1 MSLIRLDDISLQFG
15 EQVILREASMSIEP
29 GERVCLIGRNGAGKT
44 TLFKIIVG
52 ELEVDGGEITFAAGL
67 GISKLRQ
74 DLPDALQLSVRETV
88 AEGLADVQQLVNE
101 YQARS
106 AADPDAAELRDLEKL
121 QQRID
126 ARGGWNVDQQID
138 KVITELDLPA
148 EKKLNELSGGWRRR
162 VALARALVSQPDL
175 LLLDEPTNH
184 LDLATIRWLEDRIFN
199 WHGAILFITHDRS
212 FLQRL
217 ATRIIDLDRA
227 KLVSWDCDYQTYL
240 RRREQADHSEAEAN
254 QRFDKKLAEEEVWV
268 RQGIKARR
276 TRNEGRVR
284 ALKAMREELATRVKR
299 DPGAHIAI
307 DQAEESGRKV
317 VRLRNVSYSYGDE
330 KVIDGLT
337 LTVQRGERIG
347 LVGNNGVGK
356 STLLRLMLGELQPQ
370 EGNVKI
376 GTGLETA
383 YFDQLRRELDPNRTV
398 ADIVGDGR
406 DYITINGKQ
415 RHVVGYLRGFLFPAK
430 RAMSP
435 ARILSGGERNRVLL
449 ARLFTRSSN
458 LIVLDEPTNDLDVE
472 TLEVLEE
479 KLVEYTGTLIVVSH
493 DRMFLDNVATSI
505 LVFEDDGTVQRY
517 PGGYSDWLRRGRSLA
532 EMDNPDKAARKKQR
546 AAARELRKQQP
557 QKLSFKEQRELNLLP
572 DEISALEQH
581 ISKLETESGAPDF
594 YSQPYEKTQPVLDEL
609 TRAQAEINVK
619 TERWLKLEE
628 KEEAFSRARTDAAS
642 R

>member
-15 EQVILREASMSIEP
+15 EQVILREAAMQIEA

-44 TLFKIIVG
+44 TLLKIITG
-52 ELEVDGGEITFAAGL
+52 EIEIDAGEITLRSGL

-74 DLPDALQLSVRETV
+74 DLPDALDQTVRAIV
-88 AEGLADVQQLVNE
+88 AEGLAHVQELVDE
-101 YQARS
+101 YERRS
-106 AADPDAAELRDLEKL
+106 AADPDKTELRELEQL
-121 QQRID
+121 QQQID
-126 ARGGWNVDQQID
+126 ARGGWNVDQQVDRI
-138 KVITELDLPA
+138 ISELDLPA
-148 EKKLNELSGGWRRR
+148 DKQLGELSGGWRRR

-184 LDLATIRWLEDRIFN
+184 LDLATISWLEDRLHN
-199 WHGAILFITHDRS
+199 WPGAILFITHDRS

-217 ATRIIDLDRA
+217 ATRIIELDRTR
-227 KLVSWDCDYQTYL
+227 LVSWDCDYQTYL
-240 RRREQADHSEAEAN
+240 RRREQADHAESEAN
-254 QRFDKKLAEEEVWV
+254 QRFDKKLAEEEAWI

-284 ALKAMREELATRVKR
+284 ALQAMREEHASRIKR
-299 DPGAHIAI
+299 APGARIAI
-307 DQAEESGRKV
+307 DEAEESGRKV
-317 VRLRNVSYSYGDE
+317 VRMRNVSYGYGDNAI
-330 KVIDGLT
+330 IDSLT

-370 EGNVKI
+370 QGTVKI

-383 YFDQLRRELDPNRTV
+383 YFDQLRRELDPQRSV

-415 RHVVGYLRGFLFPAK
+415 RHVVGYLRGFLFSAK

-435 ARILSGGERNRVLL
+435 AGILSGGERNRVLL

-458 LIVLDEPTNDLDVE
+458 LLVLDEPTNDLDVE

-479 KLVEYTGTLIVVSH
+479 KLVDYQGTLIVVSH

-505 LVFEDDGTVQRY
+505 LVFEDDGKVHRY
-517 PGGYSDWLRRGRSLA
+517 PGGYSDWLRRGHQLA
-532 EMDNPDKAARKKQR
+532 DMEDPDKAARKAAR
-546 AAARELRKQQP
+546 AAERERRKQEP
-557 QKLSFKEQRELNLLP
+557 QKLSYKEQRELEALP
-572 DEISALEQH
+572 GEIAAIEARIDELQTMCA
-581 ISKLETESGAPDF
+581 AADF
-594 YSQPYEKTQPVLDEL
+594 YSRPYEQTQPLLDEL
-609 TRAQAEINVK
+609 TNIQVTLDEK
-619 TERWLKLEE
+619 TERWLQLEE
-628 KEEAFSRARTDAAS
+628 LQEQYAQFRQGR
-642 R
+642 

>member
-15 EQVILREASMSIEP
+15 EQVILREAAMQIEA

-44 TLFKIIVG
+44 TLLKIITG
-52 ELEVDGGEITFAAGL
+52 EIEVDAGEITLRSGL

-74 DLPDALQLSVRETV
+74 DLPDALDHSVREIV
-88 AEGLADVQQLVNE
+88 AEGLAHVQDLVDE
-101 YQARS
+101 YTRRS
-106 AADPDAAELRDLEKL
+106 AADPDATELRKLEKL
-121 QQRID
+121 QQQID
-126 ARGGWNVDQQID
+126 ARGGWNVDQQVDRI
-138 KVITELDLPA
+138 ITELDLPA
-148 EKKLNELSGGWRRR
+148 HKTLHELSGGWRRR

-184 LDLATIRWLEDRIFN
+184 LDLATISWLEDRLYN
-199 WHGAILFITHDRS
+199 WPGAILFITHDRS

-217 ATRIIDLDRA
+217 ATRIIELDRTR
-227 KLVSWDCDYQTYL
+227 LVSWDCDYQTYL
-240 RRREQADHSEAEAN
+240 RRREQADHAEHEVN
-254 QRFDKKLAEEEVWV
+254 QRFDKKLAEEEVWI

-284 ALKAMREELATRVKR
+284 ALEVMREEHAARIKR
-299 DPGAHIAI
+299 EPGARIAI
-307 DQAEESGRKV
+307 DEAEESGRKV
-317 VRLRNVSYSYGDE
+317 VRMRNVGYGYDDQQI
-330 KVIDGLT
+330 IDGLT

-370 EGNVKI
+370 QGTVKI

-383 YFDQLRRELDPNRTV
+383 YFDQLRRELDPQRTV

-415 RHVVGYLRGFLFPAK
+415 RHVVGYLRGFLFSAK

-435 ARILSGGERNRVLL
+435 AGILSGGERNRVLL

-458 LIVLDEPTNDLDVE
+458 LLVLDEPTNDLDVE

-479 KLVEYTGTLIVVSH
+479 KLVDYTGTLIVVSH

-505 LVFEDDGTVQRY
+505 LVFEDDGKVHRY
-517 PGGYSDWLRRGRSLA
+517 PGGYSDWLRRGHQLA
-532 EMDNPDKAARKKQR
+532 DMEDPDKAARKEAR
-546 AAARELRKQQP
+546 AADRARRKQEP
-557 QKLSFKEQRELNLLP
+557 QKLSYKEQRELEALP
-572 DEISALEQH
+572 AVISALEARVAELQ
-581 ISKLETESGAPDF
+581 GQCAADDF
-594 YSQPYEKTQPVLDEL
+594 YSQPYEQTQPVLDEL
-609 TRAQAEINVK
+609 TETQVTLDEK
-619 TERWLKLEE
+619 TERWLHLEE
-628 KEEAFSRARTDAAS
+628 LQEQYTQSKQER
-642 R
+642 